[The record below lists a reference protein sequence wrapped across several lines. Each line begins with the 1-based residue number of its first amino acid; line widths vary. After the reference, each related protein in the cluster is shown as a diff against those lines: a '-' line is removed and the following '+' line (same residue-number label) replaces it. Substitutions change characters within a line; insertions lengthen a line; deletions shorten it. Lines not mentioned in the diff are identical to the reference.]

1 MLGFSLFRVVEYDAT
16 AMAATTAEEILA
28 SLRRAVTLDPR
39 SYFARCITALAL
51 HDLKGDSSGAHE
63 QASEA
68 LERNANFVPAQAMLG
83 IAEIHLGHVDAGLR
97 RLQEA
102 IAAGPEEAGHHCH
115 RRELAI
121 AHLLAGNAG
130 EGARVA
136 TKLCE
141 EVPDM
146 KRNVVVVAGLLAA
159 SGDAGS
165 ARRWVAAAKQATPGL
180 TLETARLPH
189 FGDQAAGA
197 RFRTLLKDLGL

>member
-1 MLGFSLFRVVEYDAT
+1 
-16 AMAATTAEEILA
+16 
-28 SLRRAVTLDPR
+28 
-39 SYFARCITALAL
+39 
-51 HDLKGDSSGAHE
+51 
-63 QASEA
+63 
-68 LERNANFVPAQAMLG
+68 MLG

-146 KRNVVVVAGLLAA
+146 KRKWWSSRDYWLHRAMPT
-159 SGDAGS
+159 
-165 ARRWVAAAKQATPGL
+165 RRADG
-180 TLETARLPH
+180 
-189 FGDQAAGA
+189 
-197 RFRTLLKDLGL
+197 